1 MSLNP
6 TLYPLSTPP
15 LTTLP
20 IRPPLAK
27 KKEKNKKNENEP
39 LLITKVGA
47 QILVHHQQSA
57 ASLSSTEFPE
67 FDLLADKTRAQAGA
81 SRHLGD
87 APRNPLERD
96 ACCFWHNGLLQTSAG
111 ISSIIS
117 GILWS
122 IVPVQN
128 IQRST
133 TRQASRLRSA
143 PEQLRKYIDIANLLP
158 PRESPPEL
166 LPAGAPVAEVTVA
179 QWSNVVTAIGDLIK
193 RFPRFGQF
201 MKGVDLRQYPPVE
214 AYRRCRDFAVVR
226 DVMFAL
232 ARSDKTKLAESI
244 PIATSLEGLVSISA
258 NQNGILRLE
267 RMPLL
272 QAIEGIEASR
282 VRQCPICRNIFWA
295 GRIDQPCC
303 STPCAKIC
311 RTRRWR
317 EGYIEKY
324 KVQRCGKAET
334 EDKGKRRGRTVSEK
348 HERERLASRKAPDFA
363 RRPPRLPKSG
373 R

>member
-1 MSLNP
+1 V
-6 TLYPLSTPP
+6 
-15 LTTLP
+15 
-20 IRPPLAK
+20 A
-27 KKEKNKKNENEP
+27 
-39 LLITKVGA
+39 
-47 QILVHHQQSA
+47 
-57 ASLSSTEFPE
+57 
-67 FDLLADKTRAQAGA
+67 
-81 SRHLGD
+81 
-87 APRNPLERD
+87 
-96 ACCFWHNGLLQTSAG
+96 
-111 ISSIIS
+111 
-117 GILWS
+117 
-122 IVPVQN
+122 VQN

-133 TRQASRLRSA
+133 ARQASRLRSA

-166 LPAGAPVAEVTVA
+166 LPAGAPLAEVTVA
-179 QWSNVVTAIGDLIK
+179 QWSNVVTAIEDLTK

-226 DVMFAL
+226 DVMLAL

-282 VRQCPICRNIFWA
+282 VCQCPICREIFWA
-295 GRIDQPCC
+295 GRIDQSCC
-303 STPCAKIC
+303 TIRCARIC

-317 EGYIEKY
+317 EGYIKKY
-324 KVQRCGKAET
+324 KLQRCGKAET
-334 EDKGKRRGRTVSEK
+334 LDRDKRRGRAASEK
-348 HERERLASRKAPDFA
+348 QERERLASRKAPNLA
-363 RRPPRLPKSG
+363 HRQPRLPKSG